1 MAVTMNLQL
10 TEAQKTKVTVAYGML
25 RNAKDACIRHQQ
37 RRIES
42 GAPALNLHTMLAEGH
57 SALPR
62 AVRDVRR
69 RVVPTSAWHEWATDG
84 LRIGRGIGSNNGES
98 IKMYASCLPN
108 RDLVEHRHGRAY
120 VRFTNLGDFEITD
133 YTELPE
139 LPYSAALST
148 DGVDAYTVT
157 FYFREEQSGEPY
169 TEPEDDGAEPDET
182 PDSSPSSSIREAQHS
197 LAVLTTFELM
207 AGEILEMTDVP
218 PDVRDAV
225 EYAVLAVREWE

>member
-1 MAVTMNLQL
+1 M
-10 TEAQKTKVTVAYGML
+10 
-25 RNAKDACIRHQQ
+25 
-37 RRIES
+37 
-42 GAPALNLHTMLAEGH
+42 
-57 SALPR
+57 
-62 AVRDVRR
+62 
-69 RVVPTSAWHEWATDG
+69 
-84 LRIGRGIGSNNGES
+84 
-98 IKMYASCLPN
+98 
-108 RDLVEHRHGRAY
+108 
-120 VRFTNLGDFEITD
+120 
-133 YTELPE
+133 
-139 LPYSAALST
+139 
-148 DGVDAYTVT
+148 T